1 MKRQIKRTHSAS
13 KTRTKAKAGTGRPLL
28 MAPKAGVT
36 KTRRRYQ
43 IGGKHDREES
53 L

>member
-1 MKRQIKRTHSAS
+1 MKKQIKKTSNAS
-13 KTRTKAKAGTGRPLL
+13 KTRTKLTNDTGRPWP

-43 IGGKHDREES
+43 IGGKHDD
-53 L
+53 